1 MRRIGNG
8 TKRRVQNLK
17 HMNNIM
23 FLLVDTEAFCEWAE
37 YLHYLCKKLNS
48 CDFEYLAQDDE
59 IYKGVTDKF
68 YEVYFRYH
76 TSGISRPSK
85 RTLMFAYS
93 ADAHLNLDQIEVIY

>member
-8 TKRRVQNLK
+8 TKRRIQNLK
-17 HMNNIM
+17 YMNNIM

-37 YLHYLCKKLNS
+37 YLHCLCRKFNS
-48 CDFEYLAQDDE
+48 CDFEYLSQDDE
-59 IYKGVTDKF
+59 IYRGVASKF
-68 YEVYFRYH
+68 YDIYFRYH